1 MWLSVPWRGCSHG
14 CCMGPTRRV
23 ITDHLAYL
31 ALHATRLC
39 TWRRSVG
46 HGMILQRTHK
56 SCCASQE
63 PELLLA
69 AIVVAFASL
78 VKVVSRP
85 PAQL

>member
-1 MWLSVPWRGCSHG
+1 MLLR
-14 CCMGPTRRV
+14 
-23 ITDHLAYL
+23 
-31 ALHATRLC
+31 ATPF
-39 TWRRSVG
+39 RSVG
-46 HGMILQRTHK
+46 HWVILQRTHK

>member
-1 MWLSVPWRGCSHG
+1 VHEIEFLQHALYVYVTEAPSHWAVS
-14 CCMGPTRRV
+14 T
-23 ITDHLAYL
+23 
-31 ALHATRLC
+31 
-39 TWRRSVG
+39 RSVG
-46 HGMILQRTHK
+46 HGVILQRTHK

>member
-1 MWLSVPWRGCSHG
+1 
-14 CCMGPTRRV
+14 
-23 ITDHLAYL
+23 
-31 ALHATRLC
+31 
-39 TWRRSVG
+39 
-46 HGMILQRTHK
+46 MILQRTHK

-85 PAQL
+85 PGVVQARVGQIVTILAPFICASFLAGSYPMLRF

>member
-1 MWLSVPWRGCSHG
+1 MLHRIGHARYGCISPKMSLYFVG
-14 CCMGPTRRV
+14 CLG
-23 ITDHLAYL
+23 
-31 ALHATRLC
+31 
-39 TWRRSVG
+39 RSVG
-46 HGMILQRTHK
+46 HGVILQRTHK